1 MDTLDKFGYIEYW
14 VVYWVYTQKSWV
26 FGYGYNTHTHTQYP
40 TFFGCTCMA
49 TPKPIALEL
58 QKELPKW
65 EGLKLKHLI
74 LGVYTI
80 NRNLVKSNSLE
91 AEKIFLKFNDSSFI
105 ILKDK
110 FHEYDVI
117 SQKYAIE
124 NPFIWYGLTF
134 KMKSFN

>member
-1 MDTLDKFGYIEYW
+1 MLEAEKRIAM
-14 VVYWVYTQKSWV
+14 
-26 FGYGYNTHTHTQYP
+26 
-40 TFFGCTCMA
+40 TCDGLISRFLIA

-80 NRNLVKSNSLE
+80 NRNLVKSNSLDD
-91 AEKIFLKFNDSSFI
+91 EKLFLKFNDSSFI

-124 NPFIWYGLTF
+124 NPLIWYSLTF
-134 KMKSFN
+134 KIKSLISLLNV